1 MGGCFMKPVVIYWL
15 YIILAGAPPRLDER
29 RPLNGWCR
37 ELRCVAKILTVLS
50 DHASGKS
57 VIKRLEEKQQLQLG
71 IEVN

>member
-1 MGGCFMKPVVIYWL
+1 M
-15 YIILAGAPPRLDER
+15 PREVGEQLGKSGEQEAAY
-29 RPLNGWCR
+29 